1 MVPVQIG
8 CGATTKEIHGRPYVY
23 FWHYEERGGRRV
35 QVYRYIGSARA
46 PSTRDRL
53 AQAIAAYYDRAEQEL
68 HRRRAEALA
77 QSFVG

>member
-1 MVPVQIG
+1 MQIG

-53 AQAIAAYYDRAEQEL
+53 AEATASYYDRMEAEL
-68 HRRRAEALA
+68 RRRRAEALA
-77 QSFVG
+77 TPLVG